1 MRLPLNLDLS
11 EGTMWTSATDSLVL
25 GALNSEIEWNTC
37 VWAFKLL
44 ISAKQ
49 AVDVRSSL
57 IHQSD
62 KPDFFPKGGG
72 KGKKEETQ
80 V

>member
-1 MRLPLNLDLS
+1 VKTP
-11 EGTMWTSATDSLVL
+11 VYV
-25 GALNSEIEWNTC
+25 I
-37 VWAFKLL
+37 FKLL

-49 AVDVRSSL
+49 VADVRASL

-62 KPDFFPKGGG
+62 KPDFFPKGGV

>member
-1 MRLPLNLDLS
+1 MKTHVYL
-11 EGTMWTSATDSLVL
+11 
-25 GALNSEIEWNTC
+25 
-37 VWAFKLL
+37 AFKLL

-49 AVDVRSSL
+49 VADVRSSL

-62 KPDFFPKGGG
+62 KPVFFPKGGV